1 MSFYILI
8 NSAAGILSISASFAV
23 MPKTLKGTATGIY
36 SLVVN
41 LIAFLPAPYAY
52 AFIKNFFNDGT
63 YIMIILMLYGL
74 FGVFEIMIADIYMR
88 IKKIK
93 IYKEE
98 FKYVVVK

>member
-1 MSFYILI
+1 
-8 NSAAGILSISASFAV
+8 
-23 MPKTLKGTATGIY
+23 
-36 SLVVN
+36 
-41 LIAFLPAPYAY
+41 
-52 AFIKNFFNDGT
+52 
-63 YIMIILMLYGL
+63 MIILMLYGL